1 MRTPL
6 LYPEIGTM
14 MAVKKTSKR
23 DSRAGGPTIATSVY
37 DQLRDD
43 IIKGAIEP
51 GHRLGTDQLRGR
63 YDVGI
68 SPVREALNR
77 LLAEKLV
84 CFEDQKGFHVAGIG
98 EEDLYDLI
106 RMRCWAEE
114 TALRESMAN
123 ATPEWEESIVLA
135 CHRLSRTPRSA
146 QSEKFEFNPE
156 WEVLHLVFH
165 TAFLANC
172 GSPRLLA
179 HCELLADQSKRYR
192 QLAASIS
199 FPARSEGDEHKTLM
213 DKALSGDVE
222 AAVEAHHAH
231 LRKTMEI
238 IIHSGL
244 SLPAGKI
251 AV

>member
-1 MRTPL
+1 MTHSGFPDYGHNMPL
-6 LYPEIGTM
+6 
-14 MAVKKTSKR
+14 KKNIKR

-37 DQLRDD
+37 DRLRAD
-43 IIKGAIEP
+43 IIIGSLEP

-114 TALRESMAN
+114 IALRESIAQS
-123 ATPEWEESIVLA
+123 TPEWEESIIVA
-135 CHRLSRTPRSA
+135 YHRLSRTPRSA

-156 WEVLHLVFH
+156 WEVLHREFH

-179 HCELLADQSKRYR
+179 HCQLLADQSKRYR

-199 FPARSEGDEHKTLM
+199 YPTRTERDEHKTLM
-213 DKALSGDVE
+213 EMALSGDVE

-231 LRKTMEI
+231 LRMTLEI
-238 IIHSGL
+238 IIGSGL
-244 SLPAGKI
+244 SLPTGKI

>member
-1 MRTPL
+1 
-6 LYPEIGTM
+6 
-14 MAVKKTSKR
+14 MALKKNPKR
-23 DSRAGGPTIATSVY
+23 NSRAGGPTIATSVY
-37 DQLRDD
+37 DRVRDD
-43 IIKGAIEP
+43 ILTGALAP

-98 EEDLYDLI
+98 EEDLHDLI

-114 TALRESMAN
+114 IALRESMAN
-123 ATPEWEESIVLA
+123 MNAKWEESIVLA
-135 CHRLSRTPRSA
+135 YHRLSRTPRSA
-146 QSEKFEFNPE
+146 QTEKFEFNPE
-156 WEVLHLVFH
+156 WEVLHREFH

-172 GSPRLLA
+172 GSARLLA
-179 HCELLADQSKRYR
+179 HCKLLADQSKRYR

-199 FPARSEGDEHKTLM
+199 YPNRTESDEHETLM
-213 DKALSGDVE
+213 DATLSGDVE
-222 AAVEAHHAH
+222 AAVEVHHAH
-231 LRKTMEI
+231 LRKTLEI
-238 IIHSGL
+238 IIGSGL
-244 SLPAGKI
+244 SLPLGTI

>member
-1 MRTPL
+1 MP
-6 LYPEIGTM
+6 
-14 MAVKKTSKR
+14 VKKHIKR

-37 DQLRDD
+37 DRLRAD
-43 IIKGAIEP
+43 IIIGALEP

-63 YDVGI
+63 YGVGI

-98 EEDLYDLI
+98 EEDLHDLI

-114 TALRESMAN
+114 IALRESMAN
-123 ATPEWEESIVLA
+123 TTPEWEESILLA
-135 CHRLSRTPRSA
+135 YHRLSRTPRSA
-146 QSEKFEFNPE
+146 QSEQFEFNPE
-156 WEVLHLVFH
+156 WEVLHREFH
-165 TAFLANC
+165 TVLLANC

-199 FPARSEGDEHKTLM
+199 YPARSEGDEHKSLM
-213 DKALSGDVE
+213 DKTLSGDADV
-222 AAVEAHHAH
+222 AVAAHHDH

-238 IIHSGL
+238 IIGSGL
-244 SLPAGKI
+244 SLPTGKI